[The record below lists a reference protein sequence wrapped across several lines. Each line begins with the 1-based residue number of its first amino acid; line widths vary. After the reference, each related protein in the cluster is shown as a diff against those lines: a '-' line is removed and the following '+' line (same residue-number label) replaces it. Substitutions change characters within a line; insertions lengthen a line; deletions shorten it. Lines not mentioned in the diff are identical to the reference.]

1 MQSVR
6 ASSSALSACPRG
18 LRVVAV
24 WACVALFG
32 SGCSTLGK
40 LEAPKE
46 APPTPSLE
54 ALLADATK
62 AKQEGSVAKERD
74 TYRAAAAAYPTRKE
88 PWGKLAESY
97 FEVNDYGNAILAAQ
111 EVLQRD
117 AADPVATS
125 MLAVSGL
132 RVSTTALAA
141 LRQQQSL
148 RSDTRAQAEDIV
160 KSLREVLGESVLVP
174 SAVVPAAPPARR
186 IAAPRPTP
194 VPVSGV
200 TAAPAPTAAAAPA
213 AAASAPKPAKPV
225 NPFERLR

>member
-1 MQSVR
+1 MQSVC
-6 ASSSALSACPRG
+6 AFSSALLACPRG

-24 WACVALFG
+24 WACVAVLG
-32 SGCSTLGK
+32 SGCGTLGK
-40 LEAPKE
+40 LEAPKD

-97 FEVNDYGNAILAAQ
+97 FEVSDYGNAILAAQ

-186 IAAPRPTP
+186 IAAPRPVP
-194 VPVSGV
+194 VPSA